1 MAAQALD
8 RAEVLKK
15 SLQQQKV
22 VKPQQ
27 QQAQQQAIRPA
38 FDLLH
43 IDEAASAKSS
53 SGPGKASVGLTD
65 EEKKV
70 LAVTSSIN
78 SREYLPFTSGDLREK
93 SDLSPL
99 TSDSTSQDV
108 QPVGGGATGVTNVD
122 MNEDTNVSNVKLLQL

>member
-53 SGPGKASVGLTD
+53 SSPGKASVGHTD

-93 SDLSPL
+93 FAFP
-99 TSDSTSQDV
+99 V
-108 QPVGGGATGVTNVD
+108 QVSHTLCSCLNYDENITFPISVD
-122 MNEDTNVSNVKLLQL
+122 RQTWQTVSGPETI